1 MQQKETPSP
10 PKAIQTTEELLLLVK
25 ILETQDRNP
34 EIVKLLDSENLG
46 LNSQIVQND
55 WTFVG
60 TKVDG
65 LEKAG
70 MWTEGL
76 AYAKSLLAIPTD
88 ENERKALQ
96 ERDDWAVWNL
106 LVASVRNLN
115 NAE

>member
-1 MQQKETPSP
+1 MLSP
-10 PKAIQTTEELLLLVK
+10 AKAIQTTEELLLLIK
-25 ILETQDRNP
+25 ILETQERHS

-46 LNSQIVQND
+46 INSRIVQND

-60 TKVDG
+60 TKLES

-76 AYAKSLLAIPTD
+76 AYAKSLLAIPSD

-96 ERDDWAVWNL
+96 EHDDWAVWNL
-106 LVASVRNLN
+106 LVASVRNIN
-115 NAE
+115 NSE